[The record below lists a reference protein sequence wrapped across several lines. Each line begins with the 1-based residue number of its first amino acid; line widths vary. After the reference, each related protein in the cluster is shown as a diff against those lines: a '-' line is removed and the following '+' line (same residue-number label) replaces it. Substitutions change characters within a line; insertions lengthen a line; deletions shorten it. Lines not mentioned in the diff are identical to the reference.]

1 MIKYSYFPVF
11 VTFLLLKNTHEEYVP
26 DKCIFDTYYLPMIS
40 HNIGGDWNN
49 FGSDPQALNSMLG
62 SLHEYFRTAR
72 WFGGKAYQ
80 LESLV
85 CDHCLALDHEG
96 SRFYLIIVETI
107 YTDHAPEYY
116 LLPVALDNGMRAP
129 ASSRLA
135 SFDEQW
141 VVDAVYTTE
150 FHKALFNYII
160 NDKRLKTNN
169 GELNFDRGAGLN
181 AEQQYLSSRNPGV
194 DQSNSSI
201 FFNEK
206 YFMKI
211 YRKLFLETNPEVE
224 MLKFLT
230 EVGGYKHVPAY
241 RGSVIWERSK
251 TAPVTFALMMY
262 KVEARKDNWAT
273 TGDELNDFM
282 QSFVNGYF
290 SIHEFVF
297 EHVQLLAKRTA
308 EMHLALANDTP
319 NKSFS
324 AEKFNPKYREW
335 LYQHLKDLL
344 IGRLQM
350 LESNSVLLDEEA
362 KRMAQLLRD
371 KKDILLRFFEKIRKK
386 PLKSLR
392 TRIHGDY
399 HLGQAL
405 HTGEDFIIIDFE
417 GEPESSIADRK
428 IKHSPLKDVA
438 GMIRSFHYA
447 VSAKLFYSNETKNA
461 DKVKLQSAADRW
473 FYLIRE
479 TFTETYLEALG
490 KEQKLYASKAEINF
504 LFLLHLLEKAIY
516 EVGYELNG
524 RPDWLKIPL
533 KGIEQVIN
541 ELEKFED

>member
-1 MIKYSYFPVF
+1 MIELTLTKDWNEFASD
-11 VTFLLLKNTHEEYVP
+11 
-26 DKCIFDTYYLPMIS
+26 DKCTSAL
-40 HNIGGDWNN
+40 
-49 FGSDPQALNSMLG
+49 LNS
-62 SLHEYFRTAR
+62 LHDYFRSAR
-72 WFGGKAYQ
+72 WFGGKAYH
-80 LESLV
+80 LEDIRL
-85 CDHCLALDHEG
+85 DHCLPLDFEG
-96 SRFYLIIVETI
+96 ERFFLLIAETN
-107 YTDHAPEYY
+107 YSDHTPEYY
-116 LLPVALDNGMRAP
+116 LLPLALDSGQEIPQNAL
-129 ASSRLA
+129 LA
-135 SFDEQW
+135 RCGDKW
-141 VVDAVYTTE
+141 LVDAVYCPR
-150 FHKALFNYII
+150 FHKAMFNHILA
-160 NDKRLKTNN
+160 DSRLKIGN

-181 AEQQYLSSRNPGV
+181 TEQQYQTSRNPGV

-211 YRKLFLETNPEVE
+211 YRKLFLDTNPEVE

-241 RGSVIWERSK
+241 RGSLIWERKK

-262 KVEARKDNWAT
+262 KVDARKDNWAT
-273 TGDELNDFM
+273 TGDELNDFLHA
-282 QSFVNGYF
+282 FIKGYF

-308 EMHLALANDTP
+308 EMHLALSNDTSD
-319 NKSFS
+319 KAFKV
-324 AEKFNPKYREW
+324 EKFNPKYREW
-335 LYQHLKDLL
+335 LYAHLKNLVE
-344 IGRLQM
+344 GRLQM
-350 LESNSVLLDEEA
+350 LESNRHLLDDEA
-362 KRMAQLLRD
+362 KRMAQLLSE
-371 KKDILLRFFEKIRKK
+371 KKDVVLRFFEKIRKK

-399 HLGQAL
+399 HLGQVL
-405 HTGEDFIIIDFE
+405 HTGQDFIIIDFE
-417 GEPESSIADRK
+417 GEPESTIADRK

-447 VSAKLFYSNETKNA
+447 VSAKLFYSEETKGA
-461 DKVKLQSAADRW
+461 DKTKLQNASDRW

-490 KEQKLYASKAEINF
+490 KDQQLYASKAEINF

-541 ELEKFED
+541 ELEKYED